1 MKTLRLIVLL
11 AAVELSAFL
20 SASAQ
25 TVDDTLRQIR
35 EAGLEGIAGTMP
47 ENASLLGSFAFERL
61 ERKLPGIY
69 GSAKQTFRLAGDSW
83 DQERNAGKAP
93 SAPREELGHTLRI
106 MLRNQFLYQVE
117 AFLPDLSRGV
127 YSEADR
133 RRIKELLV
141 GTPPPADGTLQTP
154 NNALAEH
161 FKAYLQN
168 LLIDSIPEPQPIFER
183 LLGPLD
189 KRGDG
194 APLGGGLAPKW
205 GRLSLAIKS
214 GGAFVQS
221 VEIKI
226 KYLRAGIGGHEQEDS
241 FHTNPGIYVVPTGK
255 WNVTAESAGLAS
267 QTQEAE
273 IREGAVTTVAFAL
286 TAAPAPGTPTASRGN
301 RSSAASRAVAPLSP
315 GELALIGHYQRA
327 GAKVVDFDP
336 QALARAWQAL
346 PDNYPDILRPHSQLL
361 ATMLTPRGG
370 RGFAADMTGHAANPA
385 LNDPRLMVKLEAVRN
400 GQPAE
405 IAVETAKFT
414 EDIVWCVSQWVNA
427 MRNLTETTFEPLAN
441 IQVNDAFFTR
451 VEAR

>member
-214 GGAFVQS
+214 GGAFVQP

-226 KYLRAGIGGHEQEDS
+226 KYLRAGIGGYEQEDS

-286 TAAPAPGTPTASRGN
+286 TAAPAPGTPTASRG
-301 RSSAASRAVAPLSP
+301 
-315 GELALIGHYQRA
+315 
-327 GAKVVDFDP
+327 D
-336 QALARAWQAL
+336 
-346 PDNYPDILRPHSQLL
+346 
-361 ATMLTPRGG
+361 